1 MKRQAEELSS
11 RGAEE
16 AWNLGS
22 ESSSRLRPA
31 IVCRQ
36 LLQATDAAEGRRKR
50 RKRNTTPDAL
60 GMEVKRELLEAAV
73 AEDPE
78 PDDFEAWL
86 FARVQGA
93 GGAAGATRAMALQI
107 WDEWWF
113 AQGSRTFREWLA
125 AGAPSDDTRPG
136 EDLGLDPR

>member
-1 MKRQAEELSS
+1 MTTP
-11 RGAEE
+11 
-16 AWNLGS
+16 
-22 ESSSRLRPA
+22 RPA

-60 GMEVKRELLEAAV
+60 GMEVKRELLEAAID
-73 AEDPE
+73 EDPD

-86 FARVQGA
+86 FARIQASGA
-93 GGAAGATRAMALQI
+93 LTGAMRAMALVV
-107 WDEWWF
+107 WDEWQF
-113 AQGSRTFREWLA
+113 ALGSAGFRDWLA

-136 EDLGLDPR
+136 ADMGLDPR